1 MIGKSIAWFFCN
13 SRDLIARGL
22 IRLGVTP
29 NMITL
34 TGCVLTM
41 LTGFCLAMGVAS
53 GERFF
58 YAFAVLLLYWCA
70 ACDMLDG
77 AVARLGGKGTEF
89 GRFLDSTTD
98 RVSDFS
104 LWAGLAMGF
113 AASTPAN
120 LTFVLLSMLAFF
132 HAFLISYAK
141 ARAEDLIDSCPVGY
155 WQRGERFAAVLFG
168 SLGAN
173 PGAMVLQQA
182 TSPMFTWLARARYTK
197 AILEGKTPPVNARDA
212 NAKWYHKMQPWLYP
226 RMSVPYDLI
235 TLANIA
241 WLLFA
246 PIDPAKWDILRNGF

>member
-113 AASTPAN
+113 AASTPAVDAQRVYV
-120 LTFVLLSMLAFF
+120 TW
-132 HAFLISYAK
+132 ISGAKHVIVALDHNGTKVWQRQISDFK
-141 ARAEDLIDSCPVGY
+141 ARHGAGASPIVIDKTVIVSNDHEGTKSFLAGLDAETGQTRWKIDRTSG
-155 WQRGERFAAVLFG
+155 
-168 SLGAN
+168 
-173 PGAMVLQQA
+173 A
-182 TSPMFTWLARARYTK
+182 TS
-197 AILEGKTPPVNARDA
+197 
-212 NAKWYHKMQPWLYP
+212 
-226 RMSVPYDLI
+226 
-235 TLANIA
+235 
-241 WLLFA
+241 
-246 PIDPAKWDILRNGF
+246 